1 MSGPAPALSTE
12 AGRPAPGRLPHA
24 ELAPDL
30 SARVEDAT
38 EASLLHGRGF
48 YGEVGD
54 GGKLTLDPRE
64 TAYLREMDRIDLAGP
79 DGLEISFPDLMK
91 RAQRLDPGFEI
102 LYLVYRDLRQRGYVV
117 RPGPPPFPFA
127 LLPRGGTLGKTPS
140 RFWVAAFSER
150 TPFSLPGLRGR
161 LDACRGAKRGL
172 LLGVVDEESDLTF
185 YRAREVEPKGTHRPA
200 PPASPVEAWFF
211 GDRVSLL
218 SPMEPPPLPAE
229 EGYGSRVG
237 QRLELSLLEAWYLA
251 EEGRLVFRDP
261 EGRALGLSGFQRTAL
276 AIEPD
281 LPLRLPV
288 YRHLRSVGLLP
299 KTGFKY
305 GAHFRAYEREPQSS
319 HARYLVHVVPP
330 DWVAPWPEVARAV
343 RLAQGVRKQ
352 FLLAEGEGSA
362 PPRYVHLERTRP

>member
-127 LLPRGGTLGKTPS
+127 LLPRGGDPGEDPVPVLGLCLLGADPLLS
-140 RFWVAAFSER
+140 ARPPGEAR
-150 TPFSLPGLRGR
+150 RLPGRQ
-161 LDACRGAKRGL
+161 A
-172 LLGVVDEESDLTF
+172 
-185 YRAREVEPKGTHRPA
+185 
-200 PPASPVEAWFF
+200 
-211 GDRVSLL
+211 
-218 SPMEPPPLPAE
+218 
-229 EGYGSRVG
+229 
-237 QRLELSLLEAWYLA
+237 
-251 EEGRLVFRDP
+251 
-261 EGRALGLSGFQRTAL
+261 
-276 AIEPD
+276 
-281 LPLRLPV
+281 
-288 YRHLRSVGLLP
+288 
-299 KTGFKY
+299 
-305 GAHFRAYEREPQSS
+305 
-319 HARYLVHVVPP
+319 
-330 DWVAPWPEVARAV
+330 
-343 RLAQGVRKQ
+343 
-352 FLLAEGEGSA
+352 GSA
-362 PPRYVHLERTRP
+362 FGRGG